1 MIIIFPFCRLG
12 NNLIQL
18 HRALTMNIRFLH
30 HDTLDISQLK
40 RRYPTILKNFPSV
53 YKFNFPQ
60 KKEKIV
66 SRFWY
71 AHDYEPLIKNKTP
84 STDITDKQVIDKYI
98 LPYIDKNI
106 NKNLCNNIDFD
117 KDLIIHIRSGDVTPM
132 LDKYIQPPL
141 SFYENIIHENNYR
154 NIHIITENK
163 MLNPVVK
170 ILQNK
175 YKNVF
180 FSPRNFDEDFSIL
193 INAKYLV
200 VSNSTLSKWLCRL
213 NKNLKIVYSNCG
225 WAHEKGEYEVKFT
238 NTPSY
243 YQLKFQNYQ
252 EKEDAIL
259 KYKI

>member
-1 MIIIFPFCRLG
+1 MLIVTCYGRLG
-12 NNLIQL
+12 NNLAQILNVLNLNINYLQHDKIDIQ
-18 HRALTMNIRFLH
+18 N
-30 HDTLDISQLK
+30 LK
-40 RRYPTILKNFPSV
+40 KKYPIILKNFPNE
-53 YKFNFPQ
+53 FAF
-60 KKEKIV
+60 
-66 SRFWY
+66 
-71 AHDYEPLIKNKTP
+71 DYPKANKQI
-84 STDITDKQVIDKYI
+84 TDIFYGGINKYI
-98 LPYIDKNI
+98 ESKTSMSVMTNQEIIQKYIFPYIDKNI
-106 NKNLCNNIDFD
+106 NKKLCNNIDFD

-141 SFYENIIHENNYR
+141 SFYEKIIQENKFR

-200 VSNSTLSKWLCRL
+200 VSNSTLSKWLCRF

-225 WAHEKGEYEVKFT
+225 WAPEKGEYEVKFT

-243 YQLKFQNYQ
+243 YQLKFKNYQ
-252 EKEDAIL
+252 EKEEAIL
-259 KYKI
+259 NYKI